1 MPDPAPASPE
11 ANLRRLQRRDGAAFA
26 ALVEAW
32 QPAILGWCQSLGLRG
47 ADIDAA
53 AAEVFW
59 QVYQGLPGFD
69 GRSKIGTWIHRIAWR
84 TIGRVRQ
91 QARARAPL
99 ELADEPTADHQEP
112 GGLLELREQQERLW
126 AAVTRLEPRQAAAVD
141 LYYRQQMPLEEVAA
155 ALECPVGT
163 VKTLLF
169 RARERLK
176 PVLQR
181 EGIAP

>member
-1 MPDPAPASPE
+1 MSDAASASPD
-11 ANLRRLQRRDGAAFA
+11 ANLRRLQRRDAAAFA
-26 ALVEAW
+26 ELVEEW

-59 QVYQGLPGFD
+59 QVYQSLPSFD
-69 GRSKIGTWIHRIAWR
+69 GRSKLGTWIHRIAWR

-91 QARARAPL
+91 QSRARAPVD
-99 ELADEPTADHQEP
+99 LADEPAANHAEP
-112 GGLLELREQQERLW
+112 GGALEQLEQQERLW
-126 AAVTRLEPRQAAAVD
+126 RAVARLEPRQAAAVD